1 MFDVSKYPLMDKK
14 TLVRSFSDE
23 WRNQEPENTLSQSLA
38 AKIEQDRKVDRAR
51 KEWTLL
57 FTDAAR
63 IAECVRDKS
72 KSWRRADAQF
82 LGEFLTKIKF
92 W

>member
-1 MFDVSKYPLMDKK
+1 MFGVPGSSLVDNKA
-14 TLVRSFSDE
+14 LVRSFSDE
-23 WRNQEPENTLSQSLA
+23 WRTQEPENTLSQSLA

-63 IAECVRDKS
+63 IAE
-72 KSWRRADAQF
+72 
-82 LGEFLTKIKF
+82 
-92 W
+92 